1 MGHPVEI
8 TDENF
13 QKEIIESQLPAV
25 VDFGAT
31 WCPPC
36 RALEPIMEQLVDE
49 FEGQVKIGAV
59 NVDNCRNTAGKYG
72 IMSVPTVIFFKNGQ
86 EVERMVGLS
95 PKDVMKVKIQ
105 TMLL

>member
-8 TDENF
+8 TDDNF
-13 QKEIIESQLPAV
+13 QKEIIESSLPAV

-36 RALEPIMEQLVDE
+36 RALEPIIEQLVDE

-59 NVDNCRNTAGKYG
+59 NVDNCRDTAGKYG

-86 EVERMVGLS
+86 EIERLVGLS

-105 TMLL
+105 TLLL

>member
-86 EVERMVGLS
+86 EVERLVGLS

-105 TMLL
+105 TLLL

>member
-105 TMLL
+105 TLLL

>member
-13 QKEIIESQLPAV
+13 QKEIIESPLPAI

-36 RALEPIMEQLVDE
+36 RALEPIIEQLVDE

-59 NVDNCRNTAGKYG
+59 NVDNCRDTAGKFG

-86 EVERMVGLS
+86 EIERLIGLS

-105 TMLL
+105 TLLL

>member
-72 IMSVPTVIFFKNGQ
+72 IMSVHTVIFFKYGQ
-86 EVERMVGLS
+86 EVERLVGLS

-105 TMLL
+105 TLLL